1 MVLDLDFGFPFGL
14 IVLVQLN
21 HCHGNEANSV
31 HLTCPTHKFFVND
44 AKLVLILSC
53 SCRPQLI
60 IVTKTY
66 VGD

>member
-14 IVLVQLN
+14 IGLVQLN

-44 AKLVLILSC
+44 AKLVIMFSS
-53 SCRPQLI
+53 SCRPKL

-66 VGD
+66 LGD